1 MNLSLVS
8 HKPSSMAVNGLLQAL
23 QKSADV
29 GTYFNHIVVISP
41 SQWNPT
47 RDEAAILLLD
57 DEDHWPEPVAAET
70 EASIGLPVLPLLMCT
85 AADMGGA
92 SSHRGPDVR
101 DPRYYFVS
109 NGIVMDGHEWESQ
122 TSSQL
127 LLDKLA
133 SYLPLLSRLSL
144 LRQRSLPGALN

>member
-23 QKSADV
+23 QTSADV
-29 GTYFNHIVVISP
+29 GTYFNRIVVTSP

-57 DEDHWPEPVAAET
+57 DEVHWPESAAGET
-70 EASIGLPVLPLLMCT
+70 ETSIGLPVLPLWVCT
-85 AADMGGA
+85 AEDSGGA
-92 SSHRGPDVR
+92 NTRRGPDVR

-109 NGIVMDGHEWESQ
+109 NGIVMDGHEWESP

-144 LRQRSLPGALN
+144 LRQRSQPGTVN